1 VQDVCLISDLKTEG
15 SPSLYLQELPLPV
28 WGNFPALG
36 ELPSARYG
44 QPFRLWASCLLP
56 SMVNRSCFG
65 RAAFCPLWSTDPAL
79 GELPSARYGQ
89 PILLWASCL
98 LPAMVNRSCFGRAA
112 FCSLWSTVPVLGELP
127 SARLVNR
134 SCFERAAF
142 CPVGQPFLLWAS
154 CLLPAMVNRSC
165 FGRAAFCPVG
175 QPFLLWIY
183 FFPFRRFIHV
193 IRMLLK
199 ILLISRRGPSNL
211 SDNEGKSFSN
221 SFSQYTVSFASLSA
235 IFILFIKSSMLCAL
249 SASAIDAPI
258 AVPERRIWLNKTW
271 YDGACIS
278 PRDCNSNKEK
288 FKLLW

>member
-44 QPFRLWASCLLP
+44 QPFLLWASCLLP
-56 SMVNRSCFG
+56 
-65 RAAFCPLWSTDPAL
+65 AWSTVPAL

-89 PILLWASCL
+89 P
-98 LPAMVNRSCFGRAA
+98 
-112 FCSLWSTVPVLGELP
+112 
-127 SARLVNR
+127 
-134 SCFERAAF
+134 
-142 CPVGQPFLLWAS
+142 FLLWAS
-154 CLLPAMVNRSC
+154 CLLPSMVNRSC

-258 AVPERRIWLNKTW
+258 AVPERRIWLNKT
-271 YDGACIS
+271 
-278 PRDCNSNKEK
+278 
-288 FKLLW
+288 